1 MIRTVCERCSQE
13 FPMNETIKLKDQVV
27 CLKCGEAIVEELTE
41 KEKELDLAKLIE
53 RQVDPT
59 ICVFCEHDND
69 ETELEKVAG
78 LPACPRCE
86 QNLRRRPFPLWVKI
100 ALFIVLALTAFSL
113 VRNRRFFFGY
123 RAMKKSFRAAA
134 KGDFT
139 AAAHLMESA
148 QSHVPESRA
157 LHISACYFRAV
168 SIIRSDGDCTEAIRL
183 LEPYRQFFGAA
194 MIDPLLDTARMSV
207 AFYNKDYDRFLK
219 LALASLRKEP
229 KNPLQHARVA
239 SAYACKY
246 AETGDDRY
254 KRESLAY
261 LKKAEKLTTPEMRL
275 PFKEYH
281 DRILHRMETREILS
295 RKEYYKRFP
304 EKKKKTGR

>member
-1 MIRTVCERCSQE
+1 
-13 FPMNETIKLKDQVV
+13 MNETVKLKDQVV
-27 CLKCGEAIVEELTE
+27 CLKCGEAIVEELAE
-41 KEKELDLAKLIE
+41 KDVELDVAKLIE

-59 ICVFCEHDND
+59 VCVFCEHDNE

-78 LPACPRCE
+78 LPACPRCA

-100 ALFIVLALTAFSL
+100 ALFVVLALTAFSL

-123 RAMKKSFRAAA
+123 GAMKKSFRAAA

-148 QSHVPESRA
+148 QSHVPESRE

-168 SIIRSDGDCTEAIRL
+168 SIIRSDGDCAEAIRL
-183 LEPYRQFFGAA
+183 LEPCRRFFGPA
-194 MIDPLLDTARMSV
+194 MIDPLLDAARISE
-207 AFYNKDYDRFLK
+207 AFKKGDYDRFLK

-229 KNPLQHARVA
+229 KNPMQHARVA

-246 AETGDDRY
+246 AETGDDRL
-254 KRESLAY
+254 KEESLAY

-275 PFKEYH
+275 PFQEYR
-281 DRILHRMETREILS
+281 DRILYRLETREILT
-295 RKEYYKRFP
+295 RQEYYNRFP
-304 EKKKKTGR
+304 DKKKKAGR